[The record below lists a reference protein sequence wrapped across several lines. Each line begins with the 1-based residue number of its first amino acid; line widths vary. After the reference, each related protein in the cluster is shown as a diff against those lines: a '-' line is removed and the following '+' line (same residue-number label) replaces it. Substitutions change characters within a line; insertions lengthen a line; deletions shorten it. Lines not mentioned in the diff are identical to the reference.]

1 MTDGINVGTGLKQG
15 NKLAPTVFNIAQKYV
30 MRLMSVKPTAT
41 ILHNSVQF
49 IGYADD
55 MNISFRT
62 KRAISDVCGELKD
75 RAKEV
80 GLILNVAK
88 TKINCRTGDLEREKH

>member
-1 MTDGINVGTGLKQG
+1 
-15 NKLAPTVFNIAQKYV
+15 
-30 MRLMSVKPTAT
+30 MSVKQTAT
-41 ILHNSVQF
+41 LFHKSVQL
-49 IGYADD
+49 IGYADV
-55 MNISFRT
+55 MNIRVRT